1 MIFTIG
7 GIFPSFSLLFSY
19 FVLSYYIPY
28 CKLHL
33 QESQKIAIHNSSH
46 YILSCTISHVLFYIS
61 VFLFLVLSSIHCFPS
76 ILNCLPYIT
85 PLLESSSVQCTLSFH
100 NFLLSL
106 KSCMS
111 FSQQSY
117 FPSCLPRL
125 VSSYLCPPCLVS
137 NNTCLMSCLHLA
149 PRETHNTTVRVV
161 LTISNT
167 TYRF

>member
-1 MIFTIG
+1 MRALWVSEHPLWRTRYFECVVEQETQSGLRFKIMETGEVTIK
-7 GIFPSFSLLFSY
+7 SR
-19 FVLSYYIPY
+19 
-28 CKLHL
+28 L
-33 QESQKIAIHNSSH
+33 QKSNPFATCHF
-46 YILSCTISHVLFYIS
+46 ILSCTISHVLFYIS

-125 VSSYLCPPCLVS
+125 VSSYLCPQCLVS
-137 NNTCLMSCLHLA
+137 NNTCLK
-149 PRETHNTTVRVV
+149 VV
-161 LTISNT
+161 SI
-167 TYRF
+167 